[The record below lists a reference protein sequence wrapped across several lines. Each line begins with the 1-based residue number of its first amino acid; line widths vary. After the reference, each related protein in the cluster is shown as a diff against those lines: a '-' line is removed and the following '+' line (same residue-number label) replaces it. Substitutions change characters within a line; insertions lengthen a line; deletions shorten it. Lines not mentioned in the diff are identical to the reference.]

1 VIALDNPDPQFPNA
15 PPRPTVVAS
24 GYLNANSL
32 QTDGIDID
40 LRLRANLPGTLRYRG
55 DISATKILSWK
66 MTFPGSPPVE
76 QQYVGTE
83 APYILSSGA
92 GTPRYRAHFDNTFTI
107 GPATVTGTA
116 RYVSGMDQTGVDA
129 TGSTTACLYGTNI
142 AKCHIASFTVLDL
155 TGDYKF
161 TDRIGA
167 SWAVLNVTNR
177 LPPLNPANYA
187 GVNYNPTY
195 HFAGILGRYWRL
207 GLSVQ
212 F

>member
-1 VIALDNPDPQFPNA
+1 
-15 PPRPTVVAS
+15 
-24 GYLNANSL
+24 
-32 QTDGIDID
+32 
-40 LRLRANLPGTLRYRG
+40 
-55 DISATKILSWK
+55 
-66 MTFPGSPPVE
+66 
-76 QQYVGTE
+76 
-83 APYILSSGA
+83 
-92 GTPRYRAHFDNTFTI
+92 
-107 GPATVTGTA
+107 
-116 RYVSGMDQTGVDA
+116 VDA

-142 AKCHIASFTVLDL
+142 TNCHIASFTVLDL

-161 TDRIGA
+161 TDKIGA
-167 SWAVLNVTNR
+167 SWALLNVTNR